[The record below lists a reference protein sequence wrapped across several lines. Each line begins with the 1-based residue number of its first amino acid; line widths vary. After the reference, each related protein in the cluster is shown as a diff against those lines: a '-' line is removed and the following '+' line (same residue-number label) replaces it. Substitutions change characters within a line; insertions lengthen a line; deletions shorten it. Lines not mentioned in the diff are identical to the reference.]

1 MKYIAKE
8 LFSLILYIW
17 FRLTHRFPQVSSI
30 YFHDPSPELFET
42 ILKWYKKHHYRLIS
56 LAELEGLL
64 ESHQRP
70 KERVAFIS
78 FDDGRRSNLDLLP
91 LCEKY
96 GVPITVFVAT
106 EPLSSGNFWWEYV
119 SEKFGRQVML
129 GFKTYQEKKFYREL
143 ANVKEGMALERS
155 AMTVEELRQFAKHPL
170 VTIQS
175 HTVNHPVLTNLTDE
189 SLREELAE
197 SKRQLEDLTGK
208 MVDVFSYPNGD
219 VGQREVDALK
229 EAGYRY
235 AFTTE
240 ARDFDTEHCNPY
252 LLPRRSMNTN
262 GGKWDN
268 LAKLT
273 GIWYKLLKR

>member
-1 MKYIAKE
+1 MALDCLEPAQKQMKNIAKE

-17 FRLTHRFPQVSSI
+17 FRLTHRLPQVSSI
-30 YFHDPSPELFET
+30 YFHDPYPKLFET

-64 ESHQRP
+64 ESRQRP
-70 KERVAFIS
+70 
-78 FDDGRRSNLDLLP
+78 RSMSR
-91 LCEKY
+91 
-96 GVPITVFVAT
+96 
-106 EPLSSGNFWWEYV
+106 SSV
-119 SEKFGRQVML
+119 L
-129 GFKTYQEKKFYREL
+129 T
-143 ANVKEGMALERS
+143 
-155 AMTVEELRQFAKHPL
+155 T
-170 VTIQS
+170 
-175 HTVNHPVLTNLTDE
+175 VLTNLTDE

-273 GIWYKLLKR
+273 GIWYRIAR